1 MIAKLFLSSG
11 MLLLLGTFTSFNTQ
25 PPSVPTAKTIQQAMA
40 KVNDSLYA
48 GKYEIS
54 NLEYR
59 NFLNELAIKDRSLA
73 EEYKV
78 DSTKWPDDLRYS
90 EPMKTTNQKYH
101 RHPAFSDY
109 PVVNISYE
117 AAIEYCKWLT
127 VLYNSDSKRKFR
139 KVVFTLPLKEEW
151 TVAAQGGR
159 SNSMFPWGHYYL
171 VNRKGFYMCNFKPVG
186 DSYIVRDSLG
196 KPVIVNYN
204 GETNIHSAE
213 FPPGKIFYTMNV
225 RSFSPN
231 DLGIY
236 NICGNAAE
244 MTLTKGYAMGG
255 SWNSYGGEINTKSI
269 KQYTYP
275 STEVGF
281 RIFMKIIEP

>member
-1 MIAKLFLSSG
+1 MIAKLFLLPG
-11 MLLLLGTFTSFNTQ
+11 IFVLVGTLTSFNTQ
-25 PPSVPTAKTIQQAMA
+25 LPSTPTAKTIQQTIA

-48 GKYEIS
+48 GKYEVS

-59 NFLNELAIKDRSLA
+59 TFLNELATKDRSLA
-73 EEYKV
+73 EKYKV
-78 DSTKWPDDLRYS
+78 DSTKWPDDLRYC
-90 EPMKTTNQKYH
+90 EPMTINQRYH

-127 VLYNSDSKRKFR
+127 ESYNKDSKRKFR

-151 TVAAQGGR
+151 TVAAQGRR
-159 SNSMFPWGHYYL
+159 SNSMFPWGSFYM
-171 VNRKGFYMCNFKPVG
+171 VNKKGFYMCNFKAVG
-186 DSYIVRDSLG
+186 DAYIVKDSLG

-204 GETNIHSAE
+204 GEANIHSAE
-213 FPPGKIFYTMNV
+213 FPPGKTFYTMNV

-231 DLGIY
+231 GLGIY
-236 NICGNAAE
+236 NMCGNAAE
-244 MTLTKGYAMGG
+244 MTIRNEYAMGG

-269 KQYTYP
+269 KQYQYP
-275 STEVGF
+275 SPEVGF